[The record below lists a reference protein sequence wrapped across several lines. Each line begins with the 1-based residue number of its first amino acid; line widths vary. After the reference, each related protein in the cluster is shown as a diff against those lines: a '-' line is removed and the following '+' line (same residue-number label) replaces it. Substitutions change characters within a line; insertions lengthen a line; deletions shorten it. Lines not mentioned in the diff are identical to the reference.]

1 MGWFGSILL
10 LAFPWGLSYCLTRFA
25 GVPIDFWMPLLWDI
39 AFFSMIFNEI
49 RTNVLTGLYKFYNRY
64 KIDGYKPQQIARRV
78 LDDEGMNR
86 VRVDTTAIG
95 YFTFGELDGGVGR
108 LELAPE
114 IVTPFESDSGGKGR
128 SKRSGDYSA
137 GAYGLLFRQLGM
149 TSSNYRP
156 GVLMF
161 FKRLLTIPANFA
173 GFVYIFPITFGYA
186 FFGSNPR
193 LQHWI
198 ILCGFILFGIVLLY
212 IAILI
217 PCEFVVGMKSRRLLY
232 DSAAF
237 DVRDRGL
244 IRRFIG
250 NYSRLAIILTVLNIM
265 AIFIPMS
272 RGNK

>member
-10 LAFPWGLSYCLTRFA
+10 LAFPWGLAYCLNRFA
-25 GVPIDFWMPLLWDI
+25 GVPVDFWMPLLLSI

-49 RTNVLTGLYKFYNRY
+49 RTSVLTGLYKFYNRY

-86 VRVDTTAIG
+86 FKVDTTAIG
-95 YFTFGELDGGVGR
+95 YFTFGEQAGGQR

-114 IVTPFESDSGGKGR
+114 IVSPFESRSGGGGAGK
-128 SKRSGDYSA
+128 YSA

-149 TSSNYRP
+149 TFANNRP
-156 GVLMF
+156 GILIF
-161 FKRLLTIPANFA
+161 FKRLLTVPANIA
-173 GFVYIFPITFGYA
+173 GFIYIFPITFGYA

-198 ILCGFILFGIVLLY
+198 ILGGFILFGIVLLY

-217 PCEFVVGMKSRRLLY
+217 PCEFMVGMKSRRLLH
-232 DSAAF
+232 DSGAF
-237 DVRDRGL
+237 DVHERGL
-244 IRRFIG
+244 VRRFIG
-250 NYSRLAIILTVLNIM
+250 NYSRLAIILTVLNIL
-265 AIFIPMS
+265 AIFVPIS

>member
-25 GVPIDFWMPLLWDI
+25 GVPIDFWMPLLLSI
-39 AFFSMIFNEI
+39 AFFSLIFNEI

-78 LDDEGMNR
+78 LDDEGLGK
-86 VRVDTTAIG
+86 VKVDTTSIG
-95 YFTFGELDGGVGR
+95 YFTFGEPGGGGQR

-114 IVTPFESDSGGKGR
+114 IIAPFESKSSSGGAGK
-128 SKRSGDYSA
+128 YSA

-149 TSSNYRP
+149 AYANNRP
-156 GVLMF
+156 GILMF
-161 FKRLLTIPANFA
+161 FKRLLSIPANIA

-186 FFGSNPR
+186 FFGMSPR
-193 LQHWI
+193 LQYWL
-198 ILCGFILFGIVLLY
+198 ILGGFFLFGIVLLY

-217 PCEFVVGMKSRRLLY
+217 PCEFMVGMASRRLLY
-232 DSAAF
+232 NSAAF
-237 DVRDRGL
+237 DVHDRGL

-250 NYSRLAIILTVLNIM
+250 NYSRLAIILTFLNIL
-265 AIFIPMS
+265 AVFIPIS

>member
-10 LAFPWGLSYCLTRFA
+10 LAFPWGLYYGLKNYA
-25 GVPIDFWMPLLWDI
+25 GVPVDFWMPLLLDI

-49 RTNVLTGLYKFYNRY
+49 RTAVLNGIYKFYNRY

-78 LDDEGMNR
+78 LDDEGLHR
-86 VRVDTTAIG
+86 VKVDTTAIG
-95 YFTFGELDGGVGR
+95 YFTFGEPGGGQR

-114 IVTPFESDSGGKGR
+114 IVSPFESRSGGGGAGK
-128 SKRSGDYSA
+128 YSA

-149 TSSNYRP
+149 TFANNRP
-156 GVLMF
+156 GILQF
-161 FKRLLTIPANFA
+161 FKRLLSVPANFA

-198 ILCGFILFGIVLLY
+198 ILGGFLLFGIVLLY

-217 PCEFVVGMKSRRLLY
+217 PCELVVGMKSRRLLY
-232 DSAAF
+232 DSGAF
-237 DVRDRGL
+237 AVHDRGL
-244 IRRFIG
+244 IRRFIS
-250 NYSRLAIILTVLNIM
+250 NYSRLAIILTVLNIL
-265 AIFIPMS
+265 AIFVPMS
-272 RGNK
+272 RSNK